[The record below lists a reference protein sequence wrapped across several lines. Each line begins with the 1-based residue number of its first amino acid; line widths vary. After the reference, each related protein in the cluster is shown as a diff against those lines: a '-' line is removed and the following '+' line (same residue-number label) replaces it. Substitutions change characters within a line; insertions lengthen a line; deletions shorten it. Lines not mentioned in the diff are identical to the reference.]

1 LGIMEGLI
9 WVVGLCL
16 LAVSTDVVDWIAD
29 RIGAFFNEKDK

>member
-1 LGIMEGLI
+1 MEGLI

-16 LAVSTDVVDWIAD
+16 LAVSTDVVDWIVD

>member
-1 LGIMEGLI
+1 MDSLV
-9 WVVGLCL
+9 WVVAMCL

>member
-1 LGIMEGLI
+1 MEGLI

-29 RIGAFFNEKDK
+29 RIGAYFNEKNK

>member
-1 LGIMEGLI
+1 MEGLI

-29 RIGAFFNEKDK
+29 RIGAFFNEKNK